1 MSSFVQR
8 LRHACETNRSLLC
21 VGLDPYPDKIRLVEG
36 EDVLRFNRAI
46 IDATH
51 EHVCAYKPNTSF
63 YEGLGW
69 KRGMDI
75 LAETVQYIRK
85 VAPEVVIIGDG
96 KKGDIGAAIQRYPNL
111 VFEEL
116 DLDTAIINPYM
127 GYASVEPFLKDSP
140 QNKERGVF
148 LLCHSSNPEAKLIQ
162 DLKVCDESGGP
173 TRYLYEQVAAM
184 AKEWNEK
191 SPYHNM
197 GLVVGATYP
206 EQLERVRA
214 ICPEMPILI
223 PGIGEQGGELVA
235 SVKNGTD
242 ADGRMAIINSS
253 RQVLYA
259 SQGSNYAEVAG
270 EQAKA
275 LKEAINDIL
284 FRAEKGWP

>member
-8 LRHACETNRSLLC
+8 LRQSCETNRSLLC

-36 EDVLRFNRAI
+36 EDVLRFNQAI

-69 KRGMDI
+69 KHGMDI
-75 LAETVQYIRK
+75 LAKTVQYIRE

-96 KKGDIGAAIQRYPNL
+96 KRGDIGAAIQRYPKL
-111 VFEEL
+111 VFDEL

-127 GYASVEPFLKDSP
+127 GYDSVEPFLNYSDEK
-140 QNKERGVF
+140 RGVF
-148 LLCHSSNPEAKLIQ
+148 LLCHSSNPKADFIQ
-162 DLKVCDESGGP
+162 DLKVYKGKGDTP
-173 TRYLYEQVAAM
+173 KYLYEYVAEKAN
-184 AKEWNEK
+184 EWNND
-191 SPYHNM
+191 SPHKNM

-206 EQLERVRA
+206 KQLERVRA

-223 PGIGEQGGELVA
+223 PGIGEQGGDLVE
-235 SVKNGTD
+235 SVQNGTD

>member
-75 LAETVQYIRK
+75 LVETVRYIRE

-96 KKGDIGAAIQRYPNL
+96 KKGDIGAAIEHYPKL
-111 VFEEL
+111 VFEKF

-127 GYASVEPFLKDSP
+127 GSDSIEPFLNYPDEK
-140 QNKERGVF
+140 RGVF
-148 LLCHSSNPEAKLIQ
+148 LLCHSSNPTADFIQ
-162 DLKVCDESGGP
+162 DLEVCQGKEDTP
-173 TRYLYEQVAAM
+173 KYLYEYVAEKAN
-184 AKEWNEK
+184 EWNNNSLHK
-191 SPYHNM
+191 NM

-206 EQLERVRA
+206 DQLRRVRA

-223 PGIGEQGGELVA
+223 PGIGEQGGSLEE

-242 ADGRMAIINSS
+242 DDGRMAIINSS

-270 EQAKA
+270 KRAKA
-275 LKEAINDIL
+275 LKEDINDIL

>member
-75 LAETVQYIRK
+75 LVETVRYIRE

-96 KKGDIGAAIQRYPNL
+96 KKGDIGAAIEHYPDL
-111 VFEEL
+111 VFKQF

-127 GYASVEPFLKDSP
+127 GYASVEPFLRDSP
-140 QNKERGVF
+140 ENEGKGVF

-173 TRYLYEQVAAM
+173 TRYLYEQVAVM
-184 AKEWNEK
+184 ANEWNEK

-206 EQLERVRA
+206 KQLERVRA

-223 PGIGEQGGELVA
+223 PGIGEQGGDLVE
-235 SVKNGTD
+235 SVQNGTD